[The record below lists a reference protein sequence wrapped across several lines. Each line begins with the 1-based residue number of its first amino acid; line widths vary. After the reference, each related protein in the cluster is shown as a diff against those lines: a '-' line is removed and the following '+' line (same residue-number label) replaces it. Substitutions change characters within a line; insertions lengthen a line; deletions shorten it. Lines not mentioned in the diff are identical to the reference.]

1 MGFFAKKLVNDYD
14 ISPELK
20 INFDQ
25 KNVLQLANTPL
36 DREWIKTNPDEWSK
50 RQATGESLF
59 MYLLLK
65 EK

>member
-25 KNVLQLANTPL
+25 KMCSSWRIHPWI
-36 DREWIKTNPDEWSK
+36 EWIKTNPDEWSK